1 MKVAFYTLGC
11 KCNQFETQAM
21 ERMFL
26 EHGHEIVP
34 FAGVADVYVINTCTV
49 TALSDKKSRNAA
61 RRCRKYNPDAIVIVC
76 GCYAQV
82 KPEEAKEA
90 CGADFV
96 LGTSE
101 KSRVLQVAEEHVC
114 PPVPDLWHG
123 ERPGFDLMPAG
134 GLQGR
139 TRALLKVQD
148 GCQNFCTYCKIPFAR
163 GPSRS
168 MPFDLAISEAKR
180 LAEEGYTELVIT
192 GIEISS
198 YGEDLPEKPDLC
210 SLLVQLCTAI
220 PYTRV
225 RLGSLEPRTITPE
238 FAALCKILP
247 NLCPHFH
254 LSLQS
259 GCDKTL
265 KAMGRRYDTK
275 RFAESCRYLRHY
287 MPNCAIT
294 TDLIVGF
301 PGETEEDFEA
311 SIAFVEECKLSQ
323 VHIFPYSRRIGTRA
337 YSMPNQ
343 VLNAEKERRAARAAE
358 VCDRLHREYLESLV
372 GEKRW
377 VLYEQQDETGMFTG
391 HCPEYALVRTP
402 GENMH
407 NLVALTK
414 IVGMDE
420 DGVLRG
426 ELTHEC
432 YK

>member
-1 MKVAFYTLGC
+1 MKAAFYTLGC

-34 FAGVADVYVINTCTV
+34 FSGVADVYVINTCTV

-61 RRCRKYNPDAIVIVC
+61 RRCRKQNPDAIVIVC

-101 KSRVLQVAEEHVC
+101 KSRVLQVAEEHIC

-180 LAEEGYTELVIT
+180 LAEEGYRELVIT

-198 YGEDLPEKPDLC
+198 YGADLPEKPDLEQ
-210 SLLVQLCTAI
+210 LLQALCPAI
-220 PYTRV
+220 PETRV
-225 RLGSLEPRTITPE
+225 RLGSLEPRTVTE
-238 FAALCKILP
+238 SFAALCASLP

-265 KAMGRRYDTK
+265 KAMGRRYDTA
-275 RFAESCRYLRHY
+275 RFAESCSLLRQY
-287 MPNCAIT
+287 MPGCAIT

-301 PGETEEDFEA
+301 PGETEADYAA
-311 SIAFVEECKLSQ
+311 SIAFVEACKLSQ

-337 YSMPNQ
+337 YSMPGQ
-343 VLNAEKERRAARAAE
+343 VLNAEKERRAAAAAA
-358 VCDRLHREYLESLV
+358 VCDGLHRAYLESLV
-372 GEKRW
+372 GQVRP
-377 VLYEQQDETGMFTG
+377 VLYEQKNEAGLWTGY
-391 HCPEYALVRTP
+391 CPEYAPVCTP
-402 GENMH
+402 GENLH
-407 NLVALTK
+407 NQVLLTRF
-414 IVGMDE
+414 VGVE
-420 DGVLRG
+420 DGALKG
-426 ELTHEC
+426 ELI
-432 YK
+432 YG

>member
-1 MKVAFYTLGC
+1 MKAAFYTLGC

-61 RRCRKYNPDAIVIVC
+61 RRCRKYNPNAIVIVC

-101 KSRVLQVAEEHVC
+101 KSKVLQVAEEHVC

-168 MPFDLAISEAKR
+168 MPLELAVQEGRR
-180 LAEEGYTELVIT
+180 LMLEGYGELVVT

-198 YGEDLPEKPDLC
+198 YGTDLEGKPDLG
-210 SLLVQLCTAI
+210 LLLANLCAMAPEI
-220 PYTRV
+220 RV
-225 RLGSLEPRTITPE
+225 RLGSLEPRTINDG
-238 FAALCKILP
+238 FAALCKMLP

-275 RFAESCRYLRHY
+275 RFAESVKYLRHY
-287 MPNCAIT
+287 LPNCSIT

-301 PGETEEDFEA
+301 PGETEEDFAE
-311 SIAFVEECKLSQ
+311 SLRFVESCGLGK
-323 VHIFPYSRRIGTRA
+323 VHVFPYSRRQGTRA
-337 YSMPNQ
+337 AVMPGQLSQAVKAARSQQAIAVCTALEQKDLAARVGCTYAVLFEQEADGFFTGHIPEYCLVKVRGEHLHNQ
-343 VLNAEKERRAARAAE
+343 VLPVRITGYEGETLLGE
-358 VCDRLHREYLESLV
+358 VIE
-372 GEKRW
+372 
-377 VLYEQQDETGMFTG
+377 
-391 HCPEYALVRTP
+391 
-402 GENMH
+402 
-407 NLVALTK
+407 
-414 IVGMDE
+414 
-420 DGVLRG
+420 
-426 ELTHEC
+426 
-432 YK
+432 

>member
-1 MKVAFYTLGC
+1 MKAAFYTLGC

-61 RRCRKYNPDAIVIVC
+61 RRCRKYNPNAIVIVC

-101 KSRVLQVAEEHVC
+101 KSKVLQVAEEHVC

-168 MPFDLAISEAKR
+168 MPLELAVQEGRR
-180 LAEEGYTELVIT
+180 LMLEGYGELVVT

-198 YGEDLPEKPDLC
+198 YGTDLEGKPDLG
-210 SLLVQLCTAI
+210 LLLANLCAMAPEI
-220 PYTRV
+220 RV
-225 RLGSLEPRTITPE
+225 RLGSLEPRTINDG
-238 FAALCKILP
+238 FAALCKMLP

-275 RFAESCRYLRHY
+275 RFAESVKYLRHY
-287 MPNCAIT
+287 LPNCSIT

-311 SIAFVEECKLSQ
+311 SLAFVEECKLSQ

-337 YSMPNQ
+337 HSMPNQ
-343 VLNAEKERRAARAAE
+343 VPNAEKERRAAKAAE

-372 GEKRW
+372 GLERD
-377 VLYEQQDETGMFTG
+377 VLFEQQDEDGLWSG
-391 HCPEYALVRTP
+391 YCPEYALVRAS
-402 GENMH
+402 GENLH
-407 NLVALTK
+407 NQIRKTK
-414 IVGMDE
+414 IVGVE
-420 DGVLRG
+420 NGALKG
-426 ELTHEC
+426 EVIYEW
-432 YK
+432 

>member
-1 MKVAFYTLGC
+1 MKAAFYTLGC

-34 FAGVADVYVINTCTV
+34 FSGVADVYIINTCTV

-61 RRCRKYNPDAIVIVC
+61 RRCRKHNPDAIVIVC

-101 KSRVLQVAEEHVC
+101 KSKVLQVAEEHVC
-114 PPVPDLWHG
+114 PPIPDLWHG
-123 ERPGFDLMPAG
+123 ERPGFDVMPAG

-139 TRALLKVQD
+139 TRALLKIQD

-168 MPFDLAISEAKR
+168 MPLELAIEEGQR
-180 LAEEGYTELVIT
+180 LAKEGYAELVIT

-198 YGEDLPEKPDLC
+198 FGADLPEKPDLG
-210 SLLVQLCTAI
+210 LLLQRLCALI
-220 PYTRV
+220 PETRV

-238 FAALCKILP
+238 FAALCASLP

-265 KAMGRRYDTK
+265 KAMGRRYDTA
-275 RFAESCRYLRHY
+275 RYAASCQYLRDA
-287 MPNCAIT
+287 MPGCAIT

-311 SIAFVEECKLSQ
+311 SIAFVQECRLSQ
-323 VHIFPYSRRIGTRA
+323 VHIFPFSRRVGTRA
-337 YSMPNQ
+337 YSMPEQ
-343 VLNAEKERRAARAAE
+343 VPNAEKERRAAKAAA
-358 VCDRLHREYLESLV
+358 VCNQLHQEYLESMV
-372 GEKRW
+372 GKQCR

-391 HCPEYALVRTP
+391 HCPQYALVRAP
-402 GENMH
+402 GKDLH
-407 NLVALTK
+407 NQVVVTT
-414 IVGMDE
+414 IVGVDN
-420 DGVLRG
+420 DGVLKG
-426 ELTHEC
+426 ELHHG
-432 YK
+432 

>member
-1 MKVAFYTLGC
+1 
-11 KCNQFETQAM
+11 M

-26 EHGHEIVP
+26 EHGHQIVP
-34 FAGVADVYVINTCTV
+34 FSAVADVYIVNTCTV

-61 RRCRKYNPDAIVIVC
+61 RRCKKKNPKAIVIVC

-82 KPEEAKEA
+82 NPEEAKEA
-90 CGADFV
+90 CNADFI

-101 KSRVLQVAEEHVC
+101 KSRVLEVAELHAC

-168 MPFDLAISEAKR
+168 MPLAYAVNEAVR
-180 LAEEGYTELVIT
+180 LAKEGYKELVIT

-198 YGEDLPEKPDLC
+198 YGADLPDKPDLG
-210 SLLVQLCTAI
+210 QLIGAVCHAAPELRI
-220 PYTRV
+220 
-225 RLGSLEPRTITPE
+225 RLGSLEPRTVDE
-238 FAALCKILP
+238 QFAALCAGLP

-265 KAMGRRYDTK
+265 KAMGRRYTSAEY
-275 RFAESCRYLRHY
+275 AESCRLLRQY
-287 MPNCAIT
+287 MPGCAIT

-301 PGETEEDFEA
+301 PGETEEDFQT
-311 SIAFVEECKLSQ
+311 SLSFVETCKLSQ
-323 VHIFPYSRRIGTRA
+323 VHVFPYSRRVGTRA
-337 YSMPNQ
+337 YSMPGQ
-343 VLNAEKERRAARAAE
+343 VLNAEKERRASLASDICRK
-358 VCDRLHREYLESLV
+358 LHAEYLHGLV
-372 GEKRW
+372 GRVLP
-377 VLYEQQDETGMFTG
+377 VLYEQQDETGLFAG
-391 HCPEYALVRTP
+391 HCPEYALVRTA
-402 GENMH
+402 GTDLH
-407 NLVALTK
+407 NFVLLTQ
-414 IVGMDE
+414 IVGVE
-420 DGVLRG
+420 DGVLKG
-426 ELTHEC
+426 ELIHGR
-432 YK
+432 

>member
-101 KSRVLQVAEEHVC
+101 KSKVLQVAEEHVC

-198 YGEDLPEKPDLC
+198 YGEDLPEKPDLSC
-210 SLLVQLCTAI
+210 APQF
-220 PYTRV
+220 PTRACAWV
-225 RLGSLEPRTITPE
+225 LWSRAPSHR
-238 FAALCKILP
+238 
-247 NLCPHFH
+247 
-254 LSLQS
+254 S
-259 GCDKTL
+259 
-265 KAMGRRYDTK
+265 
-275 RFAESCRYLRHY
+275 LRH
-287 MPNCAIT
+287 CAKYCPICAPT
-294 TDLIVGF
+294 
-301 PGETEEDFEA
+301 
-311 SIAFVEECKLSQ
+311 SICLC
-323 VHIFPYSRRIGTRA
+323 
-337 YSMPNQ
+337 
-343 VLNAEKERRAARAAE
+343 RAAVTR
-358 VCDRLHREYLESLV
+358 
-372 GEKRW
+372 
-377 VLYEQQDETGMFTG
+377 
-391 HCPEYALVRTP
+391 P
-402 GENMH
+402 
-407 NLVALTK
+407 
-414 IVGMDE
+414 
-420 DGVLRG
+420 
-426 ELTHEC
+426 
-432 YK
+432 